1 MCGRIAQTLAA
12 VRAAA
17 DILGAPQPRARS
29 EMHTEEHNAVD
40 TSISEPQV
48 ADTNSSDW
56 KGDNFNLCPGMGAI
70 VIYKNKDNSI
80 VSESKVWGLITKHG
94 SPKNPVPTGMAQHFS
109 ALMYNARSDT
119 LFIKQTFGNLLT
131 KQRSCIVA
139 VDGWF
144 EWKQEVKGKKQPFF
158 VRAKNEP
165 YILFPGLWTQVATG
179 RSDEPYLNTF
189 TILTTEVAP
198 CLTWLHTRM
207 PVCCFDLQ
215 LAHEW
220 LNKPTQRLHEKLLE
234 DNYSSPPDQSC
245 RWQWHAV
252 TDEMTSLK
260 FRSDKA
266 IAPWKR
272 PTIQNFFSA
281 KSSGTD
287 SSQKELPRKQSDG
300 KEAEHGKKLTSQLS
314 IPSSVSSNK
323 ITAAFSSE
331 KGSILAPFSAS
342 HWSYENNQRKN
353 EANTDASKGGRA
365 LSSKRPASSIT
376 IASSSSF
383 SSPAS
388 KKSKTTTLPPKGSI
402 AAFFSPKKKSASSPS
417 K

>member
-1 MCGRIAQTLAA
+1 MCGRIAQTHAA

-17 DILGAPQPRARS
+17 DILGAPQPRVQGEARIEEQYDGDASKS
-29 EMHTEEHNAVD
+29 ES
-40 TSISEPQV
+40 SIISDKSSE
-48 ADTNSSDW
+48 W
-56 KGDNFNLCPGMGAI
+56 KGDNYNLCPGMGAI
-70 VIYKNKDNSI
+70 VFYKNKENSI
-80 VSESKVWGLITKHG
+80 VSESKAWGLITKHG
-94 SPKNPVPTGMAQHFS
+94 SPKNPLPTGMGQHFS

-131 KQRSCIVA
+131 KQNSCIVA

-158 VRAKNEP
+158 VKAKHEP

-179 RSDEPYLNTF
+179 RADEPYLTTF

-207 PVCCFDLQ
+207 PVCCFNLE

-234 DNYSSPPDQSC
+234 DNYSSASDDQSC
-245 RWQWHAV
+245 RWEWHAV

-272 PTIQNFFSA
+272 PTIQNFFVS
-281 KSSGTD
+281 KRPSLD
-287 SSQKELPRKQSDG
+287 SKQKDMPSEESYIDGAIQEEKQNVS
-300 KEAEHGKKLTSQLS
+300 LS
-314 IPSSVSSNK
+314 MASSNK
-323 ITAAFSSE
+323 ATASLSSRKESISTAF
-331 KGSILAPFSAS
+331 FAS
-342 HWSYENNQRKN
+342 GGPYENKSTKETNNNLRK
-353 EANTDASKGGRA
+353 AGKGHN
-365 LSSKRPASSIT
+365 SKRTAST
-376 IASSSSF
+376 VTTVSSMVSS
-383 SSPAS
+383 AS
-388 KKSKTTTLPPKGSI
+388 KKSKTTTSPPKGSI
-402 AAFFSPKKKSASSPS
+402 SAFFSPKDKSASQSS
-417 K
+417 